1 MRNYRYIGVRPL
13 AGALGAEIDGIDL
26 AEDLGEDVFGEVRQ
40 AFLDHLVV
48 FFRDQTITPAEQ
60 VAFARR
66 FGGIHLHPYMR
77 GLPEQ
82 PEVLEI
88 RKDPD
93 DTYTFGSV
101 WHTDQMFNPQPA
113 MATMLYAHEV
123 PPYGGDTMFANMYLA
138 LERLSPAMQAMLAG
152 LRSHCVGDTPGKA
165 GSRADRYGGTT
176 SMAPN
181 LQERADPIVA
191 EHPLVRTHP
200 ETGRKSLY
208 IGVHVQRLAGMT
220 EAESA
225 PLLGFLREHA
235 TKPEFTCRFRWEPGS
250 LALWDNR
257 CTQHYAVPDYQG
269 QRRRM
274 HRVTIEG
281 DRPV

>member
-26 AEDLGEDVFGEVRQ
+26 SEDLGNDVFAEIKL

-48 FFRDQTITPAEQ
+48 FFRAQDISPAQQ

-88 RKDPD
+88 RKEPH

-152 LRSHCVGDTPGKA
+152 LHSHCVGDTPGKA

-176 SMAPN
+176 AMAPN
-181 LQERADPIVA
+181 LQERADPIVS

-235 TKPEFTCRFRWEPGS
+235 TKPEFTCRFRWEPRS

>member
-26 AEDLGEDVFGEVRQ
+26 SEDLGTDVFAEIKQ

-48 FFRDQTITPAEQ
+48 FFRDQDITPAQQ

-88 RKDPD
+88 RKEPD

-152 LRSHCVGDTPGKA
+152 QRSHCVGDTPGKA
-165 GSRADRYGGTT
+165 GSRADRYGGKT
-176 SMAPN
+176 SMATN
-181 LQERADPIVA
+181 LQERADPITA

-200 ETGRKSLY
+200 ETGRRSLY

-220 EAESA
+220 EAESG

-235 TKPEFTCRFRWEPGS
+235 TKPEFTCRFRWAPGS

-281 DRPV
+281 DRPA